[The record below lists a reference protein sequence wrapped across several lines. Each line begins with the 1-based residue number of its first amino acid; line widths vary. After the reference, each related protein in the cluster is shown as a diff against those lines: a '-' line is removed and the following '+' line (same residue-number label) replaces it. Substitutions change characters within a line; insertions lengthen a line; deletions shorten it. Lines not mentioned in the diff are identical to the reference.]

1 MQIFKIILYAWV
13 LIGLGV
19 FIIETIANFKEP
31 GKEKS
36 ILYRTG
42 EFILYILIGAG
53 LLIYAMIRATKIK
66 MKEKKEASLT
76 DKEKEL

>member
-1 MQIFKIILYAWV
+1 MGIDRFGRIHHRNHRKLQGA
-13 LIGLGV
+13 
-19 FIIETIANFKEP
+19 